1 LFNNNFYLKIKQSW
15 NTISVKQLQE
25 VSTMQFKK
33 LREALKGEG
42 FGILTEIDIKA
53 TLKKKLDVDFYNYK
67 ILGACNPSFAYKA
80 LLAEDKIGTMLPCN
94 VIVQEK
100 AEGQVEVSAV
110 DPLAS
115 MQAIENKNL
124 LDIATEIRARLQ
136 KVIEQL

>member
-1 LFNNNFYLKIKQSW
+1 MKYYFSK
-15 NTISVKQLQE
+15 TISGSFDNAIQKVTE
-25 VSTMQFKK
+25 S
-33 LREALKGEG
+33 LKAEG

-67 ILGACNPSFAYKA
+67 ILGACNPPFAYKA

-100 AEGQVEVSAV
+100 VAGQVEVSAV
-110 DPLAS
+110 DPVAS
-115 MQAIENKNL
+115 MQSIENKNL
-124 LDIATEIRARLQ
+124 QDIATEVRARLK